1 MINKYNKKDYHLKIY
16 SISIII
22 LFISYI
28 IGFVFGENATGGK
41 IDHQYIKEIIEGFT
55 QNFKDYLQNY
65 QNRHSPVFYILISF
79 FKKINLSIE
88 SIRFFHF
95 CLSLTLIYCFYKCLE
110 IKFEKL
116 NKIILLA
123 ISSLIL
129 LSPNFRTLSIWP
141 QPIILATIFFV
152 ISIYFFL
159 KFQKSEN
166 KNEKFKYALI
176 NNVLLIISAY
186 ISPNFSIFIIYFF
199 YHYFLYFNLRKK
211 ILYLLLLNI
220 FFSLPAFYYLFGME
234 KYLNFFYSVYS
245 AQSPNYS
252 GLAFN
257 LSNKILII
265 CSIIFFHLMPFIVTK
280 SFKISFDFY
289 KKNILM
295 SLVIFILFL
304 FFAFTFNFQ
313 VNYGGGGIFF
323 TVSNYLFNNNIL
335 FYLCS
340 FVALMTI
347 FQISYKNFNNFLLF
361 LVLVLLNPQLS
372 IYHKY
377 YDPLIIILVFTIFSS
392 KINMSYLNKKKNIF
406 FVGSYSLFF
415 LILNFTKHYLN

>member
-1 MINKYNKKDYHLKIY
+1 MINKHNRKDYHLKIY
-16 SISIII
+16 LVFTIFF
-22 LFISYI
+22 FISYI
-28 IGFVFGENATGGK
+28 LGFFLGENATGGK

-55 QNFKDYLQNY
+55 QNFKDYFQNY

-88 SIRFFHF
+88 IIRFLHF
-95 CLSLTLIYCFYKCLE
+95 CISLSLIYCFYKCLE

-116 NKIILLA
+116 NKIILIT

-141 QPIILATIFFV
+141 QPIVLGTIFFV
-152 ISIYFFL
+152 LSIYFFL
-159 KFQKSEN
+159 KFQKSKNE
-166 KNEKFKYALI
+166 NEKFNYALI
-176 NNVLLIISAY
+176 NNFLLIISAY

-199 YHYFLYFNLRKK
+199 YHYFLFFNIKK
-211 ILYLLLLNI
+211 ETFYLLILNI

-265 CSIIFFHLMPFIVTK
+265 SSIIFFHLIPFIITK
-280 SFKISFDFY
+280 SFRISFDFY
-289 KKNILM
+289 KKNIFI
-295 SLVIFILFL
+295 SLIIFVFFLFL
-304 FFAFTFNFQ
+304 AFTFNFQ
-313 VNYGGGGIFF
+313 INYGGGGIFF
-323 TVSNYLFNNNIL
+323 IVSNYLFKNNIL

-340 FVALMTI
+340 FVAFMII

-361 LVLVLLNPQLS
+361 LILVLLNPQLS

-392 KINMSYLNKKKNIF
+392 KINISYLNEKKNIYLI
-406 FVGSYSLFF
+406 GSYSLFF
-415 LILNFTKHYLN
+415 LILNFSKHYLN